1 MATRIGS
8 RPAMVGLVLVL
19 GAGVALGQSPGG
31 GGGSPQSGQQSQPQS
46 QTQPGA
52 NSPGA
57 ANPNDPTSPLAAA
70 NGQGSMRDKDFFKEA
85 GQGGNFEIQAG
96 QLAAQKGNSEDV
108 KQFGQMMVDDHTK
121 LNQQM
126 TPIAAQLAMKP
137 PTGVSSKDKKEL
149 KKLQG
154 LSGDDFDKEYIAM
167 MVKDHTAD
175 QKAFK
180 DEADN
185 GQLPEEKS
193 AATQGGSVVSQH
205 LDKIKQIAQAHNVSV
220 SGT

>member
-1 MATRIGS
+1 MATRMCS
-8 RPAMVGLVLVL
+8 RPAMVGFVLVL

-31 GGGSPQSGQQSQPQS
+31 GGGGSSQSGQQSQS
-46 QTQPGA
+46 QAQPGT
-52 NSPGA
+52 NSPGV
-57 ANPNDPTSPLAAA
+57 ANPNDPTNPLAAA
-70 NGQGSMRDKDFFKEA
+70 NGQGSLRDKDFLKEA

-96 QLAAQKGNSEDV
+96 RLAAQKGNSEDV

-126 TPIAAQLAMKP
+126 APVAAQLAVKP
-137 PTGVSSKDKKEL
+137 PTGISGKDKKEL

-154 LSGDDFDKEYIAM
+154 LSGDEFDKEYIAE

-180 DEADN
+180 EEAQN

-193 AATQGGSVVSQH
+193 AATQGGSVVTQH
-205 LDKIKQIAQAHNVSV
+205 LDKIKQIAQAHNVPV
-220 SGT
+220 SGA